1 MVRAILVILILILM
15 AVGYFYLSPTS
26 MNISDQPQSAKPEHS
41 LVESKPLTE
50 QELANAKAHI
60 SEITSNPDS
69 TLDATTASHFVTK
82 DQLLKLPA
90 LSNEATSTEIVNSDS
105 SEQPSSAK
113 TFAVSL
119 NNLYSQ
125 DKSTKV
131 NKIADIRASI
141 QSGEATSGSL
151 VRLQELLD
159 QPDDNGKRIFYIH
172 AVKPNDEQGIW
183 GILQSGLT
191 ETFAKGIKLP
201 QNEKVVTANIPI
213 EADEVLANRKS
224 SYLGKLLHDKVATTY
239 IYNYRQGLLGQ
250 NPNLISP
257 GQQLIIVTFT
267 EDELLNVY
275 QHFSQSE

>member
-26 MNISDQPQSAKPEHS
+26 MNISDQQQPIKPEHS

-50 QELANAKAHI
+50 HELANAKAHI

-105 SEQPSSAK
+105 SEQPGSAK

-131 NKIADIRASI
+131 NKVADIRASI

-159 QPDDNGKRIFYIH
+159 QPDGDGKRIFYIH

-191 ETFAKGIKLP
+191 ETFARGIKLP

-224 SYLGKLLHDKVATTY
+224 SYLGKLLHDKVETTY

>member
-15 AVGYFYLSPTS
+15 AAGYFYLSPTS
-26 MNISDQPQSAKPEHS
+26 MNISDQQQPIKPEHS

-50 QELANAKAHI
+50 HELANAKAHI
-60 SEITSNPDS
+60 SDITSNPDS

-105 SEQPSSAK
+105 SEQPGSAK

-131 NKIADIRASI
+131 NKVADIRASI

-159 QPDDNGKRIFYIH
+159 QPDGDGKRIFYIH

-191 ETFAKGIKLP
+191 ETFARGIKLP

>member
-26 MNISDQPQSAKPEHS
+26 MNISDQQQPVKPEHS

-50 QELANAKAHI
+50 HELANAKAHI

-191 ETFAKGIKLP
+191 ETFARGIKLP